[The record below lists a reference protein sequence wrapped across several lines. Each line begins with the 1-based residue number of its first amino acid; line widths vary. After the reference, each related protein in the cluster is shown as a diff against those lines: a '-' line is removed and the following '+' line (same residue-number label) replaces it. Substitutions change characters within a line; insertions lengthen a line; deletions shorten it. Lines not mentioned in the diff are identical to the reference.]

1 MKLVYMPVL
10 AVLIAFVSVGSCSR
24 YSDVVKQLSLRNEVR
39 KLQQVRA
46 QHVGPPLPGLRQSR
60 DVGTDKIISVHVVP
74 PPPGLRQSRDV
85 GTDKK
90 ISVQTVM
97 ENHQTLDYYLIK
109 DRDHLRLQRR
119 PPPGK

>member
-10 AVLIAFVSVGSCSR
+10 AVLIAFVSIGSCSH
-24 YSDVVKQLSLRNEVR
+24 YSDVVKQLSIRNEVR

-46 QHVGPPLPGLRQSR
+46 QHVGPSG
-60 DVGTDKIISVHVVP
+60 HVRLP

-97 ENHQTLDYYLIK
+97 ENHLTLDYYHIK
-109 DRDHLRLQRR
+109 DGDHLRLQRKL
-119 PPPGK
+119 PGGKLAELYNSN